1 MDILLDTHMAYWF
14 ILGNEKMPRLAR
26 ELISDCSNSVF
37 VSLASAWEIGIKHA
51 KRPDSVVLDADEFI
65 EGCNEAGFVVL
76 PITQDQILESM
87 KITKPDGID
96 HQDPFDRMLLGV
108 SSAMRMRLL
117 THDHKISFYQSPFI
131 LFE

>member
-14 ILGNEKMPRLAR
+14 ILGNEKIPRLAR

-87 KITKPDGID
+87 KIKKPDGID

-117 THDHKISFYQSPFI
+117 TQDHEISVDESACR
-131 LFE
+131 LFD